1 VRDDFV
7 GAFQTLA
14 KARSDFEERHIAAAL
29 ARTGG
34 KMAEAARLLGI
45 SRVALHRRIKQHG
58 ALYSEFRREG
68 TEVVAISVD
77 PPQRSAA
84 MRRDMKLD
92 IPVLSDSSREVITS
106 WGLLNAS
113 EKGGIAFP
121 ATFLIDR
128 NLKVRFSSAG
138 EGVIRR
144 IPASEMLE
152 MARAVKAGRSAD
164 PCPQEA

>member
-1 VRDDFV
+1 
-7 GAFQTLA
+7 LA
-14 KARSDFEERHIAAAL
+14 DYAAL
-29 ARTGG
+29 
-34 KMAEAARLLGI
+34 
-45 SRVALHRRIKQHG
+45 
-58 ALYSEFRREG
+58 YPEFRREG

-77 PPQRSAA
+77 PPERSGE

-92 IPVLSDSSREVITS
+92 FPVLSDNSRQVITT

-128 NLKVRFSSAG
+128 NLTVRFSSAG

-144 IPASEMLE
+144 VPASEMLE
-152 MARAVKAGRSAD
+152 MVRAVKAGSSAD
-164 PCPQEA
+164 PRPKRLNPGLMFIRAVVNSLRHGMTAKRP